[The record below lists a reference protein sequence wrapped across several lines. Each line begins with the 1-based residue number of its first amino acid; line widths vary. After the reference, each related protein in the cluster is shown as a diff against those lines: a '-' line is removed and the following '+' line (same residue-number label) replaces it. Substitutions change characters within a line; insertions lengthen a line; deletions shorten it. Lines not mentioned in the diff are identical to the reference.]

1 MMTWN
6 EYHTTLIPLISKFGA
21 IHYSKQDISDGFYY
35 WKSRQVSELLD
46 EINRSI
52 SFNQPMSLK
61 NVSSNEKRPERTK
74 WQPEIY
80 HQTEGYLE
88 RFLKQNDSTSLVDLL
103 NKERAKLR
111 K

>member
-1 MMTWN
+1 
-6 EYHTTLIPLISKFGA
+6 
-21 IHYSKQDISDGFYY
+21 
-35 WKSRQVSELLD
+35 
-46 EINRSI
+46 
-52 SFNQPMSLK
+52 MSLK

-74 WQPEIY
+74 WQTETY
-80 HQTEGYLE
+80 HQTEGYLD